1 MRAYHTDAHWCNTL
15 FRYIRELA
23 IQDRGNCVFISCDDK
38 SKIDFGEPGHVLSS
52 GVHGKKSIAPSNTT
66 LVSLDHEVA
75 HKGNIIPTVDMIC
88 DVPESIDDSLYWG
101 VVNIKLKEGVFQP
114 SSTTRSTL
122 ELVQTMREN
131 EFDDF
136 DTPNVY
142 MITDG
147 GPEHPLTFE
156 SVKISL
162 NVIQGISTF
171 WSLFGQHRGIVTAI
185 LWNESCRLQI
195 LGCKM

>member
-1 MRAYHTDAHWCNTL
+1 
-15 FRYIRELA
+15 
-23 IQDRGNCVFISCDDK
+23 
-38 SKIDFGEPGHVLSS
+38 
-52 GVHGKKSIAPSNTT
+52 
-66 LVSLDHEVA
+66 
-75 HKGNIIPTVDMIC
+75 MIC
-88 DVPESIDDSLYWG
+88 DVPESIDDSFYRG

-131 EFDDF
+131 EFANF

-147 GPEHPLTFE
+147 GPEHRLTFE

-162 NVIQGISTF
+162 MLFKKLKIDFLVAIRTAPGHSYRNIVERIMSIANIGLQNVALERLPCDSNAEIKK
-171 WSLFGQHRGIVTAI
+171 
-185 LWNESCRLQI
+185 CRNMSELRN
-195 LGCKM
+195 M

>member
-52 GVHGKKSIAPSNTT
+52 GVREKKSIAPSNTT
-66 LVSLDHEVA
+66 LVSLDHDVA
-75 HKGNIIPTVDMIC
+75 HKGNVIPTVDMIC
-88 DVPESIDDSLYWG
+88 DVPESIDDSFYRG

-122 ELVQTMREN
+122 INTMREN
-131 EFDDF
+131 EFDNF
-136 DTPNVY
+136 NTPNVY

-147 GPEHPLTFE
+147 GPEHRLTFE

-162 NVIQGISTF
+162 MLFKELNIDFFGRYSDST
-171 WSLFGQHRGIVTAI
+171 GA
-185 LWNESCRLQI
+185 
-195 LGCKM
+195 